1 MSQPPILHS
10 KNIVYNSHITAGGNI
25 HVGDNYYTVEK
36 DFEESILF
44 LKIDAVEGAAD
55 HYEAQLFIKS
65 PHKEHLAGAGEALL
79 KEKIQLSIPSQLWTQ
94 VQNFQTNRRGGSE
107 IYRKFQ
113 FSSHGTPQAQENH
126 LIQLLMTTFF
136 SGDIGKI
143 CGDFIHLLQHQKINE
158 LLLVIASEAE
168 EVRNLPW
175 EMLVESLFP
184 SSYTDKGSEK
194 KNLAKSNFGILR
206 TVSASIQDFN
216 LKADHTQSAPLKL
229 LFVAS
234 LPENLSDGSK
244 MLQIED
250 EQKKLIEAVGGLE
263 VGKKPKMVIEFLDNA
278 SLQEIDEA
286 LTERNHDIVHIS
298 GHGAYNTNVK
308 QGVLYLEDEDGDVLE
323 ITGSQLGEQL
333 QHHACVKLLVLS
345 ACETAIAG
353 TEGTAEQLTKTGI
366 PAIVGMR
373 FPVTDEGAKQFTT
386 QFYKALANGRS
397 LTHALAEGRRT
408 LWKSIQDH
416 RKIPNARPRIAEW
429 FTPVVYQNQYI
440 GALVDTQKTYNANLL
455 HRFYPKVQ
463 IEKTKQSRF
472 IGQGFIGRKRPL
484 IRLRK
489 SLRQNRPVC
498 IHGLGGFGKTTLVE
512 AFAHQYRKRYGC
524 EILMWRGNEGQ
535 INEQVVLEDLLMKYE
550 LTQPDAFAFKKIE
563 KFVKESDADPRA
575 KLQKLLDNYLQ
586 RHPTILVFDNFED
599 VQVAAENGKEYLIA
613 DEGLKSFLLHLLQN
627 APPKCH
633 LLFTTRYPI
642 SDLLPQVLHLPLHQ
656 MSYAEQY
663 RFLQYSEVLR
673 AIPMEDR
680 DQLYKRLEGHP
691 RALEYLEALTKND
704 VDWKELDKQVGKVS
718 ADIYANLYLEKIYQ
732 KLPEDAQKLFA
743 QLSVL
748 IGRTPLAALVE
759 MTQQDESAL
768 IPLLQILRNWS
779 VCFWDEKAKIVGIH
793 ALTQDWLQKNAL
805 PPTHPSFKNA
815 SNTLGEYFR
824 NQPTWAD
831 EILAKEYFEAA
842 ENWEDFAN
850 TSFNL
855 QNHYQLIGTY
865 EKAYNL
871 NWRLLEKEIGER
883 NKGVSY
889 NNLGLIFKIKGKLD
903 RALYFYHQGLEIA
916 KKLNNRKGES
926 VILNNISLIYSA
938 KGDYDTALKC
948 LEQSL
953 QIRQQ
958 IGDRKGEGT
967 TLNNLATI
975 AYAKGDYDTAL
986 TYLEQSLQINQ
997 QIGDRQGEGTTL
1009 NNISQIYAAKGDY
1022 DTALKC
1028 LEQSLQIRQQIGDR
1042 QGEGYT
1048 LNNISLIYFAKGDY
1062 DTALKCL
1069 EQSLQIMQQIGDR
1082 KGEGYTLNNIS
1093 QIYAAKGDYDTAL
1106 KCLEQ
1111 SLQIMQ
1117 QIGDRKGEGYTLNNI
1132 SQIYAAKGD
1141 YDTALKCLEQSLQ
1154 IRQQIGDINGMANT
1168 FFNMGALYFKLKQ
1181 FEQAVLPL
1189 IQAYQIF
1196 QQIGSPNAQAVEG
1209 WLNSL
1214 IGEIGEERFEEIS
1227 SKKRLPM
1234 KRQKISF
1241 WQKISRFFT
1250 RKK

>member
-1 MSQPPILHS
+1 MSKPPILHS
-10 KNIVYNSHITAGGNI
+10 KNIVYQSHITAGGNI
-25 HVGDNYYTVEK
+25 HIGDNYYTVEK

-44 LKIDAVEGAAD
+44 LKIDAVEDTKGG
-55 HYEAQLFIKS
+55 YEAQLFIKS
-65 PHKEHLAGAGEALL
+65 PHKEQLAGAGEALL
-79 KEKIQLSIPSQLWTQ
+79 KEKIQLTIPSHLWTQ
-94 VQNFQTNRRGGSE
+94 VQNFQTSRRGGSE

-126 LIQLLMTTFF
+126 LIQLLMNTFF
-136 SGDIGKI
+136 SGDVGKV
-143 CGDFIHLLQHQKINE
+143 CGDFIHLLQHHKINE
-158 LLLVIASEAE
+158 LLLVIASEVE

-175 EMLVESLFP
+175 EMLIESLFP
-184 SSYTDKGSEK
+184 SSYTDKDSEK

-298 GHGAYNTNVK
+298 GHGAYDTNVK

-333 QHHACVKLLVLS
+333 QHHASVKLLVLS

-408 LWKSIQDH
+408 LWKTIQDH

-440 GALVDTQKTYNANLL
+440 GALVNTQKTYNANLL

-524 EILMWRGNEGQ
+524 EILMWRGNEKQ

-550 LTQPDAFAFKKIE
+550 LTQPDTFAYKKIE
-563 KFVKESDADPRA
+563 KFIKESDADPRE

-586 RHPTILVFDNFED
+586 QHPTILVFDNFED

-642 SDLLPQVLHLPLHQ
+642 SDLSTQVLHLPLHQ

-663 RFLQYSEVLR
+663 RFLQYSAVLR
-673 AIPMEDR
+673 AIPMKDR

-691 RALEYLEALTKND
+691 RALEYLETLTKND

-718 ADIYANLYLEKIYQ
+718 ADIYANLYLETIYQ
-732 KLPEDAQKLFA
+732 KLPDDAKKLFA

-748 IGRTPLAALVE
+748 IGRTPLAALVA
-759 MTQQDESAL
+759 MTQKSESEL
-768 IPLLQILRNWS
+768 ISLLQILRNWS
-779 VCFWDEKAKIVGIH
+779 VCFWDEDAKIVDVH
-793 ALTQDWLQKNAL
+793 ALTKDWLKVNGELGVERRKKLANKL
-805 PPTHPSFKNA
+805 AFYYL
-815 SNTLGEYFR
+815 SNLDEFR
-824 NQPTWAD
+824 NSL
-831 EILAKEYFEAA
+831 EILLLIQSYFENA
-842 ENWEDFAN
+842 ENWIEFAEHSHKLSKFYIHIGHTEKALASVKAILSKNVNLHYYGLAYNEMGVIFEILGVYEKSLDSYYKSLTISQKLEDIAGEIKIRN
-850 TSFNL
+850 NISRTYSLKGNYKKVSEQL
-855 QNHYQLIGTY
+855 DLSLQLIKKTGKTDS
-865 EKAYNL
+865 L
-871 NWRLLEKEIGER
+871 G
-883 NKGVSY
+883 GV
-889 NNLGLIFKIKGKLD
+889 
-903 RALYFYHQGLEIA
+903 
-916 KKLNNRKGES
+916 
-926 VILNNISLIYSA
+926 LNNIALLNYEMGNYDKALEEFNTSLYII
-938 KGDYDTALKC
+938 KKNKNID
-948 LEQSL
+948 LE
-953 QIRQQ
+953 
-958 IGDRKGEGT
+958 
-967 TLNNLATI
+967 A
-975 AYAKGDYDTAL
+975 
-986 TYLEQSLQINQ
+986 
-997 QIGDRQGEGTTL
+997 TTL
-1009 NNISQIYAAKGDY
+1009 NNIANIYKHKEDY
-1022 DTALKC
+1022 DKALNFFNK
-1028 LEQSLQIRQQIGDR
+1028 SLVLLKETGNRE
-1042 QGEGYT
+1042 GESIT
-1048 LNNISLIYFAKGDY
+1048 
-1062 DTALKCL
+1062 
-1069 EQSLQIMQQIGDR
+1069 M
-1082 KGEGYTLNNIS
+1082 NNIS
-1093 QIYAAKGDYDTAL
+1093 QIFYKKGDRDKAL
-1106 KCLEQ
+1106 KYLNASLE
-1111 SLQIMQ
+1111 IAQ
-1117 QIGDRKGEGYTLNNI
+1117 QIGMQHSIGVTLNNI
-1132 SQIYAAKGD
+1132 AQIN
-1141 YDTALKCLEQSLQ
+1141 YDNKNHEEYLKNSKKALEIFKEIEDHKNFATTKMNIG
-1154 IRQQIGDINGMANT
+1154 IR
-1168 FFNMGALYFKLKQ
+1168 YFEEEN
-1181 FEQAVLPL
+1181 FELAIL
-1189 IQAYQIF
+1189 ILMESFQIF
-1196 QQIGSPNAQAVEG
+1196 HDIDSFMKKKPMYYLTLIIQH
-1209 WLNSL
+1209 
-1214 IGEIGEERFEEIS
+1214 IGENRFHEIMS
-1227 SKKRLPM
+1227 ANGY
-1234 KRQKISF
+1234 Q
-1241 WQKISRFFT
+1241 
-1250 RKK
+1250 